1 MVYIVNP
8 LSGKSRCS
16 KIILHRKY
24 IVNIQLLSFVRESQ
38 VGYMTE
44 FEGNRCVRK
53 CAFNVKIIPIDDP
66 LADLL
71 VNRLTSWSVIHHL
84 LCQS

>member
-1 MVYIVNP
+1 MEKVGAQK
-8 LSGKSRCS
+8 LF
-16 KIILHRKY
+16 LHRKY

-44 FEGNRCVRK
+44 YEGNRCVRK
-53 CAFNVKIIPIDDP
+53 CAFNVKIIPIDNP

-71 VNRLTSWSVIHHL
+71 VNGLTS
-84 LCQS
+84 